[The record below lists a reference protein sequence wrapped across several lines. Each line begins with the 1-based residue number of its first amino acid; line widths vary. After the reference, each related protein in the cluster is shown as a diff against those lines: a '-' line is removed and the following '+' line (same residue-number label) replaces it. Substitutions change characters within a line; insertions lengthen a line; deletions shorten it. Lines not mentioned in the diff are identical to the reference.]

1 MRLVQSL
8 ASAALLAGIVATSMP
23 PPASAAILDT
33 PSVTF
38 LDNSPSYIKLMVTA
52 GPSGAPSGFTVEW
65 MPKADFDTY
74 GWPTDYYTPPGF
86 NYCTFDGVPSFN
98 LTPGVPNF
106 LLGGNVGAK
115 VVLGELFD
123 ESGLYTTYVD
133 EMTPE
138 TQYAIRVRA
147 EGGPGGD
154 ASANSTTQVLSSGTH
169 EICRFTV
176 GYWKN
181 HPSAWPTFCLPMLLG
196 TNSYTE
202 AQLISIL
209 NTPSSTGPC
218 GTANGL
224 LILVHQLIA
233 AKLNSCLA
241 SPPPSISAA
250 IVTADGMIG
259 NLVPPPFGTGCL
271 PPPSVSGL
279 ATELD
284 DFNNGKTSGDN
295 CVTPT
300 RPTSWGRLKTLYR

>member
-1 MRLVQSL
+1 V
-8 ASAALLAGIVATSMP
+8 G
-23 PPASAAILDT
+23 D
-33 PSVTF
+33 
-38 LDNSPSYIKLMVTA
+38 
-52 GPSGAPSGFTVEW
+52 
-65 MPKADFDTY
+65 
-74 GWPTDYYTPPGF
+74 
-86 NYCTFDGVPSFN
+86 
-98 LTPGVPNF
+98 F
-106 LLGGNVGAK
+106 LLGPNVGAK

-133 EMTPE
+133 EMSPE

-154 ASANSTTQVLSSGTH
+154 ASPNSQTMFASSGTH

-181 HPSAWPTFCLPMLLG
+181 HPAAWPASCLPMNLG

-202 AQLISIL
+202 AQLINIL

-241 SPPPSISAA
+241 TAPPSIQAEIA
-250 IVTADGMIG
+250 TADGMIG
-259 NLVPPPFGTGCL
+259 SLVPPPYGTGCL
-271 PPPSVSGL
+271 PPPSVSAL
-279 ATELD
+279 ATDLD
-284 DFNNGKTSGDN
+284 DFNNGKTEGDN
-295 CVTPT
+295 CTTPVKSS
-300 RPTSWGRLKTLYR
+300 SWGRLKSLYR